1 MENQKFIISCS
12 SSVDVDEEYFS
23 KRGVRIL
30 FYHYLIDDVEYEDIM
45 GRNKEELHQFFES
58 LKKGKRSFT
67 SQIAIDQYI
76 QYFKELLKENL
87 PILHIELGTGMT
99 NSTVNALKAVHA
111 IQKEQKEAR
120 IDVIDSLCSSS
131 GYGLLVDYALDLRDE
146 GKSMEEIEAWLID
159 HRNQVH
165 HQFFCTD
172 LSYFKRSGRIT
183 MMTAFFGTLMKACP
197 IMKLNKEGKI
207 IVYNKAFGRKSAIRK
222 TVEEVMKHIQN
233 GKEYQGKLWINGSDV
248 PEMVESVK
256 EALIQASP
264 SLKDKICVWDIGTI
278 IGSHCGPGTVAV
290 YFLGDERE

>member
-12 SSVDVDEEYFS
+12 SPVDVDEEYFS

-264 SLKDKICVWDIGTI
+264 SLKDKIRVWDIGTI

>member
-1 MENQKFIISCS
+1 MENKEFIMSCS
-12 SSVDVDEEYFS
+12 SPVDVDASYFM
-23 KRGVRIL
+23 KRNVRIL
-30 FYHYLIDDVEYEDIM
+30 YYHYMMDDVEHEDIM

-58 LKKGKRSFT
+58 LKNGKRSFT

-76 QYFKELLKENL
+76 EYFEELLKENL

-99 NSTVNALKAVHA
+99 NSTINALKAVTM
-111 IQKEQKEAR
+111 IKEKHPEAQ

-146 GKSMEEIEAWLID
+146 GKSMDEIEAWVID

-183 MMTAFFGTLMKACP
+183 MMTAFFGSIMKACP
-197 IMKLNKEGKI
+197 IMKLNKDGKI
-207 IVYNKAFGRKSAIRK
+207 IVYNKAFGRKNAIRK

-233 GKEYQGKLWINGSDV
+233 GKDYQGKLWINGSDV
-248 PEMVESVK
+248 PEMVETVRQ
-256 EALIQASP
+256 ALIQEAP
-264 SLKDKICVWDIGTI
+264 GLEDKIRIWDIGTI
-278 IGSHCGPGTVAV
+278 IGSHCGPGTVAI

>member
-12 SSVDVDEEYFS
+12 SPVDVDEEYFS